1 MTTTRYMVSSDYFNR
16 HDEWRFDSA
25 LRAKFIFNDSKMME
39 NYKGKKCIVRC
50 YGAGVFF
57 GEVKEVTSDANG
69 LNVRLGN
76 ARKVWYWDGAAAV
89 EQLSQDGCN
98 DRSKITVA
106 VPELVVANA
115 VQIIP
120 CSDKAIANIE
130 AKKEW
135 KR

>member
-1 MTTTRYMVSSDYFNR
+1 M
-16 HDEWRFDSA
+16 
-25 LRAKFIFNDSKMME
+25 
-39 NYKGKKCIVRC
+39 
-50 YGAGVFF
+50 
-57 GEVKEVTSDANG
+57 TSDANG

-76 ARKVWYWDGAAAV
+76 AHKVWYWDGAAAV

-120 CSDKAIANIE
+120 CSGKAIANSE
-130 AKKEW
+130 EKAEW

>member
-1 MTTTRYMVSSDYFNR
+1 
-16 HDEWRFDSA
+16 
-25 LRAKFIFNDSKMME
+25 MME
-39 NYKGKKCIVRC
+39 NYVGKKCIVRC

-69 LNVRLGN
+69 LNVRLAN
-76 ARKVWYWDGAAAV
+76 ARKVWYWAGAAAV
-89 EQLSQDGCN
+89 EQLSQDGCS
-98 DRSKITVA
+98 DSSKITVA
-106 VPELVVANA
+106 VPSLVVANA
-115 VQIIP
+115 IQIIP